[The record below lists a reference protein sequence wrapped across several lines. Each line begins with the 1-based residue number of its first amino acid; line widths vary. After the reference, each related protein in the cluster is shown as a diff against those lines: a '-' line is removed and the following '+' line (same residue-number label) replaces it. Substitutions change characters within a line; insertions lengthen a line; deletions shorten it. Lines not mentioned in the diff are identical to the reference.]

1 MLILYALTLFLSAA
15 LLFIVQPMFARLVLP
30 LLGGS
35 PAVWNTTQV
44 FFQAALLAGYA
55 YAYATTRWLTP
66 RRQILLHGF
75 LLLTP
80 LLTLPIAIPKGWMP
94 PTASN
99 PMPWLL
105 VLLAVS
111 VGLPFFVVS
120 TSGPLLQQWF
130 TRTGHRAAVDPYFL
144 YAASNLGSLL
154 ALLSYPAVIE
164 PTLRLADQSRGWAVG
179 YGLLVALIIG
189 CGVFLWRASA
199 GAGSLPTP
207 SAPKVEENLTL
218 KRRLRWLLLA
228 FVPSSLMLSVTTY
241 LSTDIAAVPLLWVIP
256 LALYLLT
263 FVLVFA
269 SKPPLPHWL
278 MVRVL
283 PFVILPLVVLL
294 AAHLTQTTLLLISLH
309 LLAFFVVAMVCHGE
323 IARDRPTPRHLTQFY
338 LWISL
343 GGVLGGIFNAL
354 LAPVIFSGVWEYPL
368 TLVLAGLLLPLPLA
382 VEASGP
388 ALSLSK
394 GRRPES
400 RSSRPS
406 ARRGH
411 PYPPHV
417 EDPRQGAPMRTTTVR
432 SARRQETGGRERRQ
446 RLLDWGLPLALLLVI
461 TAVVLILKVQ
471 DSPLDPTLLL
481 AIFTVP
487 ALVCLSFVR
496 RPLRFGLGIGAIVLA
511 SVIYVGGGG
520 RLLYTGRSFFGVY
533 RVIDFYAQGYHLFYH
548 GATLHGLQSTDPAR
562 QKEPLGY
569 FHTTGPLGQVFTA
582 LDEKLAG
589 GKIAVI
595 GLGAGS
601 TACYARPSQSW
612 TFYEID
618 PAVERIARDPRY
630 FTYLQNC
637 APEANVVLGDGRLS
651 LASAPTG
658 EYDLI
663 ILDAYN
669 SDALPVHL
677 MTREAL
683 QLYLSRL
690 APEGV
695 LAFNITNVHMN
706 LEPVLAA
713 LAGDAGLVS
722 RTQDEVYIDPAEG
735 ERGKINS
742 KWLIIARTV
751 ADLGSLVDDPLWL
764 PSRVRPEMRVWT
776 DDFSSVLSVLVS
788 P

>member
-15 LLFIVQPMFARLVLP
+15 LLFVVQPMFARLVLP

-55 YAYATTRWLTP
+55 YAHFTTRWLAP
-66 RRQILLHGF
+66 RRQVIVHIG
-75 LLLTP
+75 LLLVP
-80 LLTLPIAIPKGWMP
+80 LFLLPIAIPKDWTP

-99 PMPWLL
+99 PVLWLL
-105 VLLAVS
+105 ALLAVS

-130 TRTGHRAAVDPYFL
+130 TRTGHRAAADPYFL

-164 PTLRLADQSRGWAVG
+164 PTLKLADQSRGWAIG
-179 YGLLVALIIG
+179 YGLLVVLIVS

-199 GAGSLPTP
+199 VGANPPAMSTP
-207 SAPKVEENLTL
+207 KAEELLTP

-241 LSTDIAAVPLLWVIP
+241 ISTDIAAVPLLWVIP

-283 PFVILPLVVLL
+283 PFVLLPLVVLL
-294 AAHLTQTTLLLISLH
+294 AAHLTETTLLLIILH
-309 LLAFFVVAMVCHGE
+309 LVAFFAVAMVCHGE

-343 GGVLGGIFNAL
+343 GGVLGGVFNAL
-354 LAPVIFSGVWEYPL
+354 LAPIIFSGVWEYPL
-368 TLVLAGLLLPLPLA
+368 TLVLAGLLLPLPLSA
-382 VEASGP
+382 A
-388 ALSLSK
+388 AA
-394 GRRPES
+394 RRPEA
-400 RSSRPS
+400 RPS
-406 ARRGH
+406 RQSTRRPEMG
-411 PYPPHV
+411 
-417 EDPRQGAPMRTTTVR
+417 D
-432 SARRQETGGRERRQ
+432 RERRQ
-446 RLLDWGLPLALLLVI
+446 RLLDWGLPLVLLLLVA
-461 TAVVLILKVQ
+461 AVLLILKVQ
-471 DSPLDPTLLL
+471 DLPLDPTLLL
-481 AIFTVP
+481 LIFGAP
-487 ALVCLSFVR
+487 ALICLSFVR

-533 RVIDFYAQGYHLFYH
+533 RVIDFYAQDYHLFYH
-548 GATLHGLQSTDPAR
+548 GATLHGLQSTEPTR

-569 FHTTGPLGQVFTA
+569 FYPTGPLGKVFAA
-582 LDEKLAG
+582 LAEKLAG
-589 GKIAVI
+589 RKVAVI

-601 TACYARPSQSW
+601 TACYAQPGQSW

-618 PAVERIARDPRY
+618 PTVERIARDPRY

-637 APEANVVLGDGRLS
+637 APDAQVILGDGRLA
-651 LASAPTG
+651 LASAPPG
-658 EYDLI
+658 EYDLM

-695 LAFNITNVHMN
+695 LAFNITNAHMN

-713 LAGDAGLVS
+713 LAQDASLVS

-742 KWLIIARTV
+742 KWLIIARTP
-751 ADLGSLVDDPLWL
+751 ADLGSLADDPQWL
-764 PSRVRPEMRVWT
+764 PSRTRPGMRVWT

-788 P
+788 H

>member
-1 MLILYALTLFLSAA
+1 LLILYALTLFLSAA

-44 FFQAALLAGYA
+44 FFQAVLLAGYA
-55 YAYATTRWLTP
+55 YAYLTTCWLTP
-66 RRQILLHGF
+66 RRQVLLHSG
-75 LLLTP
+75 LLLIP
-80 LLTLPIAIPKGWMP
+80 LFLLPIAIPKGWTP

-99 PMPWLL
+99 PVPWLL
-105 VLLAVS
+105 ALLAVS

-130 TRTGHRAAVDPYFL
+130 TRTGHRAAADPYFL

-154 ALLSYPAVIE
+154 ALLSYPAIIE
-164 PTLRLADQSRGWAVG
+164 PTLKLADQSRGWAIG
-179 YGLLVALIIG
+179 YGLLVVLIIG

-199 GAGSLPTP
+199 GAGSLPTT
-207 SAPKVEENLTL
+207 SAAKVEEKLTP
-218 KRRLRWLLLA
+218 KRRLRWLMLA

-241 LSTDIAAVPLLWVIP
+241 LSTDIAAIPLLWVIP

-283 PFVILPLVVLL
+283 PFVLLPLVVLL
-294 AAHLTQTTLLLISLH
+294 AAHLTQTTLLLIILH

-368 TLVLAGLLLPLPLA
+368 TLVLAGLLLPLPLSA
-382 VEASGP
+382 TTE
-388 ALSLSK
+388 
-394 GRRPES
+394 RRPEA
-400 RSSRPS
+400 RPS
-406 ARRGH
+406 
-411 PYPPHV
+411 
-417 EDPRQGAPMRTTTVR
+417 RQ
-432 SARRQETGGRERRQ
+432 SAKRQETEGRERRQ
-446 RLLDWGLPLALLLVI
+446 RLLDWALPLAVLLVVA
-461 TAVVLILKVQ
+461 AVLLILKVQ
-471 DSPLDPTLLL
+471 DLPLDPTLLL
-481 AIFTVP
+481 VIFGVP
-487 ALVCLSFVR
+487 ALICLYFVR
-496 RPLRFGLGIGAIVLA
+496 RPLRFGLGIGVIVLA

-533 RVIDFYAQGYHLFYH
+533 RVIDFYAQDFHLFYH

-569 FHTTGPLGQVFTA
+569 FYPTGPLGQVFAA
-582 LDEKLAG
+582 LEEKLASR
-589 GKIAVI
+589 KIAVI
-595 GLGAGS
+595 GLGTGS
-601 TACYARPSQSW
+601 MACYAQPGQRW

-618 PAVERIARDPRY
+618 PVVERIARDPRY

-637 APEANVVLGDGRLS
+637 TSDVQVVLGDGRLS
-651 LASAPTG
+651 LASAPPG
-658 EYDLI
+658 EYGLI

-677 MTREAL
+677 MTHQAL
-683 QLYLSRL
+683 ELYLSRL
-690 APEGV
+690 MPDGV
-695 LAFNITNVHMN
+695 LAFNITNAHMN

-713 LAGDAGLVS
+713 LAADVGLVS

-735 ERGKINS
+735 EQGKINS
-742 KWLIIARTV
+742 KWLIIARST
-751 ADLGSLVDDPLWL
+751 ADLGSLAEDPQWL
-764 PSRVRPEMRVWT
+764 PSRTRPGMKVWT
-776 DDFSSVLSVLVS
+776 DDFSSVLSVLAS